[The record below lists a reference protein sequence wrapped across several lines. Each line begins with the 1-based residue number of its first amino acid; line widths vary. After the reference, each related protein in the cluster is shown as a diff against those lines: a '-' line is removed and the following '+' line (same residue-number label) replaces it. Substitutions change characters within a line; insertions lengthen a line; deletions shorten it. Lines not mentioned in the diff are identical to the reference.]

1 MSRLLEL
8 LNNVSTF
15 NYYSGRGNFTQNN
28 LPFGADRANSGDS
41 GQPYIK
47 KPKYATSVTGLA
59 DVITHSATDVLRIS
73 KFLKDV
79 PRGPLFIA
87 KQIGLQMTNPRMQ
100 SLTPLP
106 TDQTTSGQGF
116 LKNISNSVTKSAN
129 GLQNLVGSN
138 RIWTPKNFL
147 AQIGGAGAGKNFARQ
162 GLTLDVPITE
172 KNWYIVDK
180 IEKDSG
186 GQENRL
192 VKLYKG
198 FAAGRNLP
206 EESKIMFKYTGGP
219 GSYLGIG
226 STTIRSYYS
235 TVAASDKSIPSSR
248 AKLNGFTPMTP
259 FQTFNIGEGATVVT
273 GNSLQSDGAGGFINT
288 PTTKSLRN
296 IDFRAYK
303 ASQDPEYARE
313 LRDKNIRIT
322 EYEKYNVHKRIGV
335 INTNAKSFA
344 LVLNDQVNMVAPYY
358 SDSPSSDTRKIY
370 DMNGR
375 PVSAAGIRDL
385 VKFRIKVLDNDKP
398 GFGTYLVFRAFIDE
412 FSDTMNAEW
421 KPVKYTGRGETFY
434 NYEGFNADYN
444 ISFTIAAF
452 SKEEMKPLYQ
462 KLNYLKSSMAP
473 DYKNNRM
480 RGNLVELT
488 VGDYLKYQ
496 PGVITSLGVGV
507 PENAQWEI
515 AMTEPDLGSGGIDAD
530 MHELPQILKV
540 SLTFNPIYNFLPR
553 KSVSS
558 PFIGIDSAQ
567 PGLDQDWT
575 AVASNSSIKT

>member
-15 NYYSGRGNFTQNN
+15 NYYTGRGNFNQNN
-28 LPFGADRANSGDS
+28 LPFGPDRADSGYS

-47 KPKYATSVTGLA
+47 KPKYATSVTGLT
-59 DVITHSATDVLRIS
+59 DVITHSATDVLRMT
-73 KFLKDV
+73 KFLADV

-87 KQIGLQMTNPRMQ
+87 KQIGLQMTNPKMQ
-100 SLTPLP
+100 SLNPLP

-147 AQIGGAGAGKNFARQ
+147 AQIGGAGIGKNFARQ
-162 GLTLDVPITE
+162 GLTLDVPKEE
-172 KNWYIVDK
+172 KNWYIVDQ
-180 IEKDSG
+180 IEKKSN
-186 GQENRL
+186 GQDNRI

-198 FAAGRNLP
+198 FATGRNLP
-206 EESKIMFKYTGGP
+206 EEPKIMFKYTGGP
-219 GSYLGIG
+219 GSYLGLG
-226 STTIRSYYS
+226 STEIRSYYS

-248 AKLNGFTPMTP
+248 ATLNGFTPMTP
-259 FQTFNIGEGATVVT
+259 FQLLNIEEGATVVT
-273 GNSLQSDGAGGFINT
+273 GNTLQSDGTGGFVST
-288 PTTKSLRN
+288 ATTKSLRN

-303 ASQDPEYARE
+303 ASQDPEYAKE
-313 LRDKNIRIT
+313 LKDKNVRIT
-322 EYEKYNVHKRIGV
+322 DYEKYNVHRRIGV
-335 INTNAKSFA
+335 INTNEKSFA
-344 LVLNDQVNMVAPYY
+344 RVLNDQVNMVAPYY
-358 SDSPSSDTRKIY
+358 SDAPSQNGKLY

-375 PVSAAGIRDL
+375 PVTKEGIRDL
-385 VKFRIKVLDNDKP
+385 IKFRIKVLDNDAP
-398 GFGTYLVFRAFIDE
+398 GKGVYLVFRAFINE
-412 FSDTMNAEW
+412 FTDTMNAEW

-434 NYEGFNADYN
+434 NYEGFNADYSLN
-444 ISFTIAAF
+444 FTVVAF
-452 SKEEMKPLYQ
+452 SKAEMKPLYQ
-462 KLNYLKSSMAP
+462 KLNYLKSSLAP

-480 RGNLVELT
+480 RGNLVEMT

-496 PGVITSLGVGV
+496 PGIIPYVSIGV

-530 MHELPQILKV
+530 MHELPQILRV
-540 SLTFNPIYNFLPR
+540 SLTFNPIYNFLPK

-575 AVASNSSIKT
+575 AVASNSSIKP